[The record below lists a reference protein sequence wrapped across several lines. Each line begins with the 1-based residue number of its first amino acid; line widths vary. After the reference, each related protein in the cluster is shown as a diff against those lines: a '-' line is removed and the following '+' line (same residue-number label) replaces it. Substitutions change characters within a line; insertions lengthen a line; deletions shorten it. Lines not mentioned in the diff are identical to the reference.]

1 MRTGRDGIK
10 LSADVRSI
18 METVFGALTFC
29 ALVYM
34 VSHRFA
40 ASTSA
45 AEVLFWVHYTVV
57 RVLLSGLMVYS
68 GMKSSSKNPHALFG
82 LNMGIGFSSLFL
94 CIMNILEVTLAK
106 GDWKDVAA
114 AVLYLPVGLVVIYT
128 TLYLRRK
135 KRGGG
140 DSLVGN

>member
-1 MRTGRDGIK
+1 MRTGRDGTK

-18 METVFGALTFC
+18 IETVFGALTFC
-29 ALVYM
+29 ALVY
-34 VSHRFA
+34 VAAHRFA

-45 AEVLFWVHYTVV
+45 AEVLFWVHYSVV

-82 LNMGIGFSSLFL
+82 LNMGIGLSSLFL

-135 KRGGG
+135 QRGGG

>member
-1 MRTGRDGIK
+1 MRTGQDGTK

-18 METVFGALTFC
+18 IETVFGALTFC
-29 ALVYM
+29 ALVY
-34 VSHRFA
+34 VASHRFA

-68 GMKSSSKNPHALFG
+68 GMKSSSENPHALFG

>member
-1 MRTGRDGIK
+1 MRTGQDGTK

-18 METVFGALTFC
+18 IETVFGALTFC
-29 ALVYM
+29 ALVY
-34 VSHRFA
+34 VASHRFA

-68 GMKSSSKNPHALFG
+68 GMKSSSENPHALFG

-94 CIMNILEVTLAK
+94 CIMNILEVTLTK